1 MTAALPAYD
10 SLPVQEDD
18 KPSPCSTRLSETA
31 DAIQDGVELSMF
43 CQMHKCSE
51 YCLR

>member
-1 MTAALPAYD
+1 MDVTLGCVGRAGQVGLSA
-10 SLPVQEDD
+10 
-18 KPSPCSTRLSETA
+18 RLSETA
-31 DAIQDGVELSMF
+31 DVIQDGAELSMF